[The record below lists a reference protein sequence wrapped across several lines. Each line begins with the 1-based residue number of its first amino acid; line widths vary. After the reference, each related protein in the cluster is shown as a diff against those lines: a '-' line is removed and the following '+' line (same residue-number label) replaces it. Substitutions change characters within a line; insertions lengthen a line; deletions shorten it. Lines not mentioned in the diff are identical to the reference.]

1 MWANGMGGR
10 QLATLIALYLRA
22 KDARSALVVPL
33 TPRPETMV
41 PGTVDGAP
49 ATFFGQTLAGA
60 GALTLGAA
68 ATGFAA
74 TAFAFG
80 AGAFAFD
87 AVTDAVF
94 TVTRTIA
101 LVLLAARCALTPET
115 GTARTTGCAFELDRV
130 TTTVVFAAAALDA
143 AASDAA
149 EVVGADAA
157 AVVPLRIPTAN
168 AAAAD
173 VSTTDDERS
182 TLLPDAYPGALA
194 TELAP
199 PRNGTPTAIVKA
211 TPVANKTDCLNTCV
225 PPYNVAPS
233 PRDWRAMPS

>member
-1 MWANGMGGR
+1 MGGR

-49 ATFFGQTLAGA
+49 PTFFGQTLAGA
-60 GALTLGAA
+60 GAVTLGAA

-74 TAFAFG
+74 TAFDFGAGAFG

-115 GTARTTGCAFELDRV
+115 GTARTTGCAFDRV
-130 TTTVVFAAAALDA
+130 TSTVAFAAAALDA

-149 EVVGADAA
+149 EVVDADAA

-168 AAAAD
+168 APAAEG
-173 VSTTDDERS
+173 STDERS
-182 TLLPDAYPGALA
+182 TLLPDAYPGVLA